1 MKLFITKHAIQRL
14 FERSISEEAI
24 EHAIKNGKI
33 ISEYPDDK
41 PYPSV
46 LVHCMVNNQPL
57 HVVYSIDRNDQQKP
71 IYFVITAY
79 RPSAKEW
86 YNDFNTRREIK

>member
-1 MKLFITKHAIQRL
+1 LKLFITKHAIQRL

-24 EHAIKNGKI
+24 EYALLNGKI

-41 PYPSV
+41 PYSSV

-57 HVVYSIDRNDQQKP
+57 HVVYSIDENKQKVKNY
-71 IYFVITAY
+71 IIITAY
-79 RPSAKEW
+79 RPSVKEW
-86 YNDFNTRREIK
+86 TNDFMTRREIK